1 MAHFKVNTGCREQ
14 EVCGLRWEWEVRS
27 PDSETSV
34 FKIPGHLVKN
44 GEDRFVVLN
53 RVAASVIEC
62 QRGIHPEYVFP
73 YRGHRVTRMHTAH
86 GSGQER
92 RQLRS
97 IFKELCKPCPDCFLR
112 IRVHDMRHSFGHRF
126 REAGVTRRSTG
137 LTGAQIRV
145 YYDPLFVSRNEEC
158 C

>member
-73 YRGHRVTRMHTAH
+73 YRGHRVTRMHNSAWKRARKKAAEKYL
-86 GSGQER
+86 Q
-92 RQLRS
+92 
-97 IFKELCKPCPDCFLR
+97 
-112 IRVHDMRHSFGHRF
+112 
-126 REAGVTRRSTG
+126 GVMQALS
-137 LTGAQIRV
+137 
-145 YYDPLFVSRNEEC
+145 
-158 C
+158 